1 MNTFLEKWNGKRSK
15 KKIINLLTGQ
25 NQNDMK
31 NIKYKNIL
39 LITNEE
45 YVEIY
50 SFIFFQF
57 F

>member
-1 MNTFLEKWNGKRSK
+1 MVNAVR

-25 NQNDMK
+25 NQKDMK
-31 NIKYKNIL
+31 KIL
-39 LITNEE
+39 LITSEE